1 MTISGGHGVSEVLT
15 VMEPSQRNTE
25 TPSFQYATVPVDSS
39 GRATVFRPFSL
50 SSPHSRAF
58 HLAWLSLFS
67 CFFSTFSIPPLI
79 PVISSDLRLS
89 ASAVSAA
96 GTASFAGSIFSRLAM
111 GPLCDLIGPR
121 TSSAILSLLT
131 APAIL
136 STALVSSPTSFV
148 LVRFFVGF
156 SLANFVAN
164 QFWMSSM
171 FSGNVVGL
179 ANGVS
184 AGWANVGAGVSQ
196 LLMPILYTTIA
207 EFLPRDVSWRVSFV
221 FPAVFQV
228 ITAVLVLLYGQDTPD
243 SNRKA
248 SNRNKDRTPV
258 EEEHSSFVRILLDG
272 LGDYRAWILA
282 LLYGYSFGVELTTDN
297 MIAGYFYERFGV
309 NLEAAG
315 TIAASFAIS
324 NVASRPAG
332 GMVSDVLGKR
342 YGMRGRLWGLW
353 IVQSVAG
360 LLCLLLGRVN
370 SLWGSIAV
378 MWVFS
383 VFVQA
388 ASGLIF
394 GVVPFV
400 STRSLGVVAGMTG
413 SGGTVGA
420 VVTQVLLFSG
430 DNVRKQ
436 RSISLMG
443 LMTFVASLSVTL
455 IYFPRWGGIFCGP
468 SSSSESDDC
477 SQRLLGDE
485 EEDDDKVVISG
496 TLRPVC

>member
-1 MTISGGHGVSEVLT
+1 MD
-15 VMEPSQRNTE
+15 PSRRNTAS
-25 TPSFQYATVPVDSS
+25 TIPIDSS

-50 SSPHSRAF
+50 NSPHSRAF

-79 PVISSDLRLS
+79 PVISSDLRFSSSTLS
-89 ASAVSAA
+89 AAA
-96 GTASFAGSIFSRLAM
+96 TASFAGSIFSRLAM

-121 TSSAILSLLT
+121 TSSAILSFLT

-136 STALVSSPTSFV
+136 STALVSSPTSFI

-164 QFWMSSM
+164 QYWMSSM

-196 LLMPILYTTIA
+196 LLMPILYTTFA
-207 EFLPRDVSWRVSFV
+207 GFLPRSVSWRVSFV
-221 FPAVFQV
+221 LPAVFQV
-228 ITAVLVLLYGQDTPD
+228 ITSVLVLLYGQDTPD
-243 SNRKA
+243 GNKKA
-248 SNRNKDRTPV
+248 SNRNKNRTPV
-258 EEEHSSFVRILLDG
+258 EEKEEHSSFVGILLDG
-272 LGDYRAWILA
+272 LGNYRAWILA

-332 GMVSDVLGKR
+332 GMVSDLLGKR
-342 YGMRGRLWGLW
+342 FGMRGRLCGLW
-353 IVQSVAG
+353 VVQSVAG
-360 LLCLLLGRVN
+360 LLCVLLGRVN

-383 VFVQA
+383 IFVQA

-420 VVTQVLLFSG
+420 VVTQLLLFSG
-430 DNVRKQ
+430 NNVRKQ

-443 LMTFVASLSVTL
+443 LMTFVVSISVTL

-468 SSSSESDDC
+468 SSSSESDDS

-496 TLRPVC
+496 RLRPVC

>member
-1 MTISGGHGVSEVLT
+1 
-15 VMEPSQRNTE
+15 MEPSQGDTK
-25 TPSFQYATVPVDSS
+25 TSSFSHFTVPVDSA

-50 SSPHSRAF
+50 QSPHSRAF

-79 PVISSDLRLS
+79 PVISSDLGLS
-89 ASAVSAA
+89 ASTVSAA
-96 GTASFAGSIFSRLAM
+96 GIASFAGSIFSRLAM

-136 STALVSSPTSFV
+136 SAAFVNSPTSFI

-164 QFWMSSM
+164 QYWMSSM
-171 FSGNVVGL
+171 FSSNIVGL

-184 AGWANVGAGVSQ
+184 AGWANVGSGISQ
-196 LLMPILYTTIA
+196 LLMPLLYSTLARFFPSSI
-207 EFLPRDVSWRVSFV
+207 SWRVSFLL
-221 FPAVFQV
+221 PAIFQV
-228 ITAVLVLLYGQDTPD
+228 VTAVLVLLYGQDTPD
-243 SNRKA
+243 GNQKTSKQKKIKNL
-248 SNRNKDRTPV
+248 
-258 EEEHSSFVRILLDG
+258 EEEEEEDSDFFEILFDG
-272 LGDYRAWILA
+272 LGNYRAWILA

-309 NLEAAG
+309 DLEAAG
-315 TIAASFAIS
+315 TIAATFAIS

-332 GMVSDVLGKR
+332 GMISDLLGKKF
-342 YGMRGRLWGLW
+342 GMRGRLCGLW
-353 IVQSVAG
+353 AVQSVAG
-360 LLCLLLGRVN
+360 LLCVLLGRVN

-378 MWVFS
+378 MCVFS

-388 ASGLIF
+388 ASGLVF

-413 SGGTVGA
+413 SGGTIGA
-420 VVTQVLLFSG
+420 VVTQLLLFSG
-430 DNVRKQ
+430 ENVQKQ

-455 IYFPRWGGIFCGP
+455 IYFPRWGGICCGP
-468 SSSSESDDC
+468 SSSSESDDF
-477 SQRLLGDE
+477 SEQLLVDDDE
-485 EEDDDKVVISG
+485 EDRVNSDSLRVV
-496 TLRPVC
+496 V

>member
-1 MTISGGHGVSEVLT
+1 
-15 VMEPSQRNTE
+15 
-25 TPSFQYATVPVDSS
+25 
-39 GRATVFRPFSL
+39 
-50 SSPHSRAF
+50 
-58 HLAWLSLFS
+58 
-67 CFFSTFSIPPLI
+67 
-79 PVISSDLRLS
+79 
-89 ASAVSAA
+89 
-96 GTASFAGSIFSRLAM
+96 
-111 GPLCDLIGPR
+111 
-121 TSSAILSLLT
+121 
-131 APAIL
+131 
-136 STALVSSPTSFV
+136 
-148 LVRFFVGF
+148 
-156 SLANFVAN
+156 
-164 QFWMSSM
+164 M

-184 AGWANVGAGVSQ
+184 AGWANVGAGLSQ
-196 LLMPILYTTIA
+196 LLMPILYTTISG
-207 EFLPRDVSWRVSFV
+207 FLPRDVSWRVSFV

-243 SNRKA
+243 GNRK
-248 SNRNKDRTPV
+248 KDRTPLD
-258 EEEHSSFVRILLDG
+258 EEHSGFVRILLDG

-315 TIAASFAIS
+315 TIAASFAMS

-332 GMVSDVLGKR
+332 GMVSDLLGKR
-342 YGMRGRLWGLW
+342 FGMRGRLCGLW
-353 IVQSVAG
+353 AVQSVAG

-383 VFVQA
+383 IFVQA

-420 VVTQVLLFSG
+420 VVTQLLLFSG
-430 DNVRKQ
+430 NDVRKQ

-468 SSSSESDDC
+468 SSSSSESDDS

-496 TLRPVC
+496 RLRPVC

>member
-1 MTISGGHGVSEVLT
+1 
-15 VMEPSQRNTE
+15 MEPSKTV
-25 TPSFQYATVPVDSS
+25 SFSSSTVPVDSE
-39 GRATVFRPFSL
+39 GRATVFKPFSL

-89 ASAVSAA
+89 DSTVSAA
-96 GTASFAGSIFSRLAM
+96 AIASFAGSIFSRLAM

-121 TSSAILSLLT
+121 ISSAILSFLT

-136 STALVSSPTSFV
+136 SAAIVSSPTSFI

-164 QFWMSSM
+164 QYWMSSM

-184 AGWANVGAGVSQ
+184 AGWANVGAGISQ
-196 LLMPILYTTIA
+196 LLMPLLYSAIA
-207 EFLPRDVSWRVSFV
+207 QLFPRAVAWRVSFI
-221 FPAVFQV
+221 FPAIFQV
-228 ITAVLVLLYGQDTPD
+228 ITAVLVLLYGQDTPHGNKKS
-243 SNRKA
+243 SNQNKIRDPEEDKQ
-248 SNRNKDRTPV
+248 SNFV
-258 EEEHSSFVRILLDG
+258 EILRDG
-272 LGDYRAWILA
+272 LGNYRAWILA

-297 MIAGYFYERFGV
+297 MIAGYFYDRFGV

-332 GMVSDVLGKR
+332 GMLSDSLGKR
-342 YGMRGRLWGLW
+342 FGMRGRLCGLW

-360 LLCLLLGRVN
+360 MLCFSLGRVD
-370 SLWGSIAV
+370 SLWFSIAV
-378 MWVFS
+378 MWIFS

-388 ASGLIF
+388 ASGLVF
-394 GVVPFV
+394 GIVPFV
-400 STRSLGVVAGMTG
+400 STKSLGVVAGMTG

-420 VVTQVLLFSG
+420 VVTQLLLFSG
-430 DNVRKQ
+430 ENVNKQ
-436 RSISLMG
+436 RSISFMG
-443 LMTFVASLSVTL
+443 LMTFVVSLSVTF
-455 IYFPRWGGIFCGP
+455 IYFPRWGGVFCGP
-468 SSSSESDDC
+468 SLCDETVDY
-477 SQRLLGDE
+477 SQRLLLNDDV
-485 EEDDDKVVISG
+485 EEDDNVISG
-496 TLRPVC
+496 RLRAVC

>member
-1 MTISGGHGVSEVLT
+1 
-15 VMEPSQRNTE
+15 MEPSQRNTE
-25 TPSFQYATVPVDSS
+25 TSPFQSSTIPVDSS

-79 PVISSDLRLS
+79 PVITSDLRLS

-96 GTASFAGSIFSRLAM
+96 AIASFAGSIFSRLAM

-121 TSSAILSLLT
+121 TSSAILSILT

-136 STALVSSPTSFV
+136 STAFVSSPASFV

-156 SLANFVAN
+156 SLANFVSN
-164 QFWMSSM
+164 QYWMSSM

-184 AGWANVGAGVSQ
+184 AGWANVGAGLSQ
-196 LLMPILYTTIA
+196 LLMPLLYSA
-207 EFLPRDVSWRVSFV
+207 FAGFLPRSVSWRVSFV

-228 ITAVLVLLYGQDTPD
+228 ITAVLVLIYGQDTPD
-243 SNRKA
+243 GNRKA
-248 SNRNKDRTPV
+248 SKDRTPL
-258 EEEHSSFVRILLDG
+258 EKEEHSGFVRILLDG
-272 LGDYRAWILA
+272 LGNYRAWILA

-315 TIAASFAIS
+315 TIAATFAMS
-324 NVASRPAG
+324 NFASRPAG
-332 GMVSDVLGKR
+332 GRLSDLLGKR
-342 YGMRGRLWGLW
+342 FGMRGRLCGLW
-353 IVQSVAG
+353 AVHSVAG
-360 LLCLLLGRVN
+360 LLCVLLGRVN

-383 VFVQA
+383 IFVQA

-394 GVVPFV
+394 GVIPFV
-400 STRSLGVVAGMTG
+400 STKSLGVVAGMTG

-420 VVTQVLLFSG
+420 VVTQYLLFSG
-430 DNVRKQ
+430 DDVRKQ

-443 LMTFVASLSVTL
+443 LMTFLASLSVTL

-468 SSSSESDDC
+468 SSSPSESDDS

-485 EEDDDKVVISG
+485 EENDDKVVISG
-496 TLRPVC
+496 RLRPVC

>member
-1 MTISGGHGVSEVLT
+1 MMTQPSE
-15 VMEPSQRNTE
+15 QNTR
-25 TPSFQYATVPVDSS
+25 TSSFSHSTTPVDSS

-50 SSPHSRAF
+50 SSPHSRNF

-67 CFFSTFSIPPLI
+67 CFFSTFSIPPLL

-89 ASAVSAA
+89 GSTVSAA
-96 GTASFAGSIFSRLAM
+96 GIASFAGSIFSRLAM

-136 STALVSSPTSFV
+136 STALVSSSASFI

-164 QFWMSSM
+164 QYWMSSM

-184 AGWANVGAGVSQ
+184 AGWANVGAGISQ
-196 LLMPILYTTIA
+196 FLMPLLYSAMA
-207 EFLPRDVSWRVSFV
+207 EFFPRSVAWRVSYI
-221 FPAVFQV
+221 FPAIFQV

-243 SNRKA
+243 GDRKT
-248 SNRNKDRTPV
+248 SSQNKAKNPEEEEE
-258 EEEHSSFVRILLDG
+258 EEEHSNFLEILIDG
-272 LGDYRAWILA
+272 LGNYRAWILA

-332 GMVSDVLGKR
+332 GMVSDMLGR
-342 YGMRGRLWGLW
+342 RFGMRGRLWGLW
-353 IVQSVAG
+353 VVQSVAG
-360 LLCLLLGRVN
+360 LLCVLLGRVN

-388 ASGLIF
+388 ASGLVF

-420 VVTQVLLFSG
+420 VVTQLLLFSG
-430 DNVRKQ
+430 DGVRKQ

-443 LMTFVASLSVTL
+443 LMTFVVSLSVTL
-455 IYFPRWGGIFCGP
+455 IYFPQWGGICCGP
-468 SSSSESDDC
+468 SPSETDDL
-477 SQRLLGDE
+477 SQRLLVHDE
-485 EEDDDKVVISG
+485 QEDDKVISG

>member
-1 MTISGGHGVSEVLT
+1 
-15 VMEPSQRNTE
+15 MEPSQRNTE
-25 TPSFQYATVPVDSS
+25 TPSFHYATVPVDSS

-79 PVISSDLRLS
+79 PVISSDIRLS

-121 TSSAILSLLT
+121 TSSAILSFLT

-136 STALVSSPTSFV
+136 STAFVSSPTSFV

-164 QFWMSSM
+164 QYWMSSM

-184 AGWANVGAGVSQ
+184 AGWANVGAGLSQ

-228 ITAVLVLLYGQDTPD
+228 VTAVLVLIYGQDTPD
-243 SNRKA
+243 GKRKA
-248 SNRNKDRTPV
+248 YKDRTQL
-258 EEEHSSFVRILLDG
+258 EEDERSSFVRILLDG

-297 MIAGYFYERFGV
+297 MIAGYFYERFGM

-332 GMVSDVLGKR
+332 GMVSDLLGKR
-342 YGMRGRLWGLW
+342 FGMRGRLWGLW

-383 VFVQA
+383 IFVQA

-468 SSSSESDDC
+468 SSSSECDDC

-496 TLRPVC
+496 RLRPVC

>member
-1 MTISGGHGVSEVLT
+1 
-15 VMEPSQRNTE
+15 MEPSQRNTE
-25 TPSFQYATVPVDSS
+25 TPPFQHPTVPVDSI

-79 PVISSDLRLS
+79 PVISSDLGLS
-89 ASAVSAA
+89 ASTVSAA
-96 GTASFAGSIFSRLAM
+96 GIASFAGSIFSRLAM

-121 TSSAILSLLT
+121 TSSAILSFLT

-136 STALVSSPTSFV
+136 STALVSSSASFV

-164 QFWMSSM
+164 QYWMSSM

-184 AGWANVGAGVSQ
+184 AGWANVGAGLSQ
-196 LLMPILYTTIA
+196 LLMPILYTTISG
-207 EFLPRDVSWRVSFV
+207 FLPRDVSWRVSFV

-243 SNRKA
+243 GNRK
-248 SNRNKDRTPV
+248 KDRTPLD
-258 EEEHSSFVRILLDG
+258 EEHSGFVRILLDG

-315 TIAASFAIS
+315 TIAASFAMS

-332 GMVSDVLGKR
+332 GMVSDLLGKR
-342 YGMRGRLWGLW
+342 FGMRGRLCGLW
-353 IVQSVAG
+353 AVQSVAG

-383 VFVQA
+383 IFVQA

-420 VVTQVLLFSG
+420 VVTQLLLFSG
-430 DNVRKQ
+430 NDVRKQ

-468 SSSSESDDC
+468 SSSSSESDDS

-496 TLRPVC
+496 RLRPVC

>member
-1 MTISGGHGVSEVLT
+1 MAIFGMFCGVT
-15 VMEPSQRNTE
+15 RGRRRNT
-25 TPSFQYATVPVDSS
+25 PDCYS
-39 GRATVFRPFSL
+39 
-50 SSPHSRAF
+50 
-58 HLAWLSLFS
+58 
-67 CFFSTFSIPPLI
+67 
-79 PVISSDLRLS
+79 ISSRLDS
-89 ASAVSAA
+89 N
-96 GTASFAGSIFSRLAM
+96 
-111 GPLCDLIGPR
+111 PNR
-121 TSSAILSLLT
+121 TSSAILSFLT

-136 STALVSSPTSFV
+136 STALVSSPASFI

-164 QFWMSSM
+164 QYWMSSM

-184 AGWANVGAGVSQ
+184 AGWANVGAGISQ
-196 LLMPILYTTIA
+196 LLMPILYTTISG
-207 EFLPRDVSWRVSFV
+207 FLPRDVSWRVSFV

-228 ITAVLVLLYGQDTPD
+228 ITAVLVLIYGQDTPD
-243 SNRKA
+243 G
-248 SNRNKDRTPV
+248 NKNKTRTLVV
-258 EEEHSSFVRILLDG
+258 EEGERSSFVRILLDG

-332 GMVSDVLGKR
+332 GMVSDLLGKR
-342 YGMRGRLWGLW
+342 FGMRGRLWGLW
-353 IVQSVAG
+353 IVQSMAG
-360 LLCLLLGRVN
+360 LLCVLLGRVN

-383 VFVQA
+383 IFVQA

-420 VVTQVLLFSG
+420 VVTQLLLFSG
-430 DNVRKQ
+430 NNVRKE

-443 LMTFVASLSVTL
+443 VMTFVASISVTF

-468 SSSSESDDC
+468 SESSDDF
-477 SQRLLGDE
+477 SQRLLGED
-485 EEDDDKVVISG
+485 EEDDDKVVTSG
-496 TLRPVC
+496 RLRPVC